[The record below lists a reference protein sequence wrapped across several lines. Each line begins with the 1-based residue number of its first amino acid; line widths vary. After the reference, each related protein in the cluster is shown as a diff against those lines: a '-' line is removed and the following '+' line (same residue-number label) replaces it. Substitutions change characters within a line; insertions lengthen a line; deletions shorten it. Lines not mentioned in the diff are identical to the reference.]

1 MIKNIINIGIPSKGR
16 LRKDILRIFKKNKL
30 NLVSE
35 RGKRDLLG
43 SIKKFSNVKILY
55 LHAREIVDRLGDGSL
70 DLGFSGYDLLKES
83 EINIQNKINVV
94 KKYGFGKAT
103 LVVAIPD
110 PWIDVQTVAD
120 LEEIAFEFKDRKNKR
135 LRVATKYP
143 NLTRE
148 FLFAKGVTQFK
159 LVGSLGATEAYPF
172 TGSSEIITDITSTG
186 ETLRA
191 NNLRILKD
199 GEILKSE
206 ACMMI
211 SKSSTKKSLVKKL
224 VKLFSKD

>member
-1 MIKNIINIGIPSKGR
+1 MMKNIINIGIPSKGR
-16 LRKDILRIFKKNKL
+16 LRKDILKIFKKNKL
-30 NLVSE
+30 NLISE
-35 RGKRDLLG
+35 RGERDLLG
-43 SIKKFSNVKILY
+43 SIKNLSNVKILY
-55 LHAREIVDRLGDGSL
+55 LHAREIVERLGDGSL

-110 PWIDVQTVAD
+110 PWIDVQTVTD
-120 LEEIAFEFKDRKNKR
+120 LEEIAFEFKEKKKKR

-148 FLFAKGVTQFK
+148 FLFSKGVTQFK
-159 LVGSLGATEAYPF
+159 LVSSLGATEAYPF
-172 TGSSEIITDITSTG
+172 TGSSEIVTDITSTG

-211 SKSSTKKSLVKKL
+211 SKLAHKSSALKKL
-224 VKLFSKD
+224 VKLLSKN

>member
-1 MIKNIINIGIPSKGR
+1 MDNIINIGIPSKGR
-16 LRKDILRIFKKNKL
+16 LRKDVLKIFKKKKL

-35 RGKRDLLG
+35 RGERDLIG
-43 SIKKFSNVKILY
+43 SIKSKTNIKIFY
-55 LHAREIVDRLGDGSL
+55 LHAREIIERLGDNSL
-70 DLGFSGYDLLKES
+70 DIGFSGLDLFKES
-83 EINIQNKINVV
+83 EINIQKKINVN
-94 KKYGFGKAT
+94 KKLSFGKAD

-110 PWIDVQTVAD
+110 PWIDVQTIAD
-120 LEEIAFEFKDRKNKR
+120 LEEIAFEFRDKKKKR

-148 FLFAKGVTQFK
+148 FLFSKGVTQFK
-159 LVGSLGATEAYPF
+159 LVSSLGATEAYPF

-206 ACMMI
+206 ACMMT
-211 SKSSTKKSLVKKL
+211 SKLSVKKL
-224 VKLFSKD
+224 EVKKLIKLLSKN